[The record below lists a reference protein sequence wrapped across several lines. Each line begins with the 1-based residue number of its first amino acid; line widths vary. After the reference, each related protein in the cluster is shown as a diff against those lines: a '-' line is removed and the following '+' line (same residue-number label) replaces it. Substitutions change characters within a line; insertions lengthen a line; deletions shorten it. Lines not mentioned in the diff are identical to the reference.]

1 MNQPDSAIQQKWGAD
16 VLSHGF
22 QVLPDLLFKYQ
33 SKLGVEEGQD
43 CPVTSTEMVVL
54 LNILSFWWRVDRP
67 IFPSA
72 ELLAKRV
79 GVERRSID
87 RAVQGLV
94 KKQLLKK
101 TREGHR
107 VLYDP
112 KDLPSR
118 LRDLA
123 RADQES
129 NPGTRSRLEEAP
141 F

>member
-1 MNQPDSAIQQKWGAD
+1 MNQPDSTIQRKWGVD
-16 VLSHGF
+16 VLGHGF

-33 SKLGVEEGQD
+33 AKLGIDEGRS
-43 CPVTSTEMVVL
+43 CSVTPTEMVVL
-54 LNILSFWWRVDRP
+54 LNILSFWWRADRP
-67 IFPSA
+67 VFPSA
-72 ELLAKRV
+72 SLLAERV
-79 GVERRSID
+79 GIERRSID

-112 KDLPSR
+112 TELPSR
-118 LRDLA
+118 LRDLS

-129 NPGTRSRLEEAP
+129 NPGTHDSKEAP